1 MVVSRVVAEVP
12 VLPYAGV
19 GGLAALG
26 LLALLGT
33 YLAMGML
40 KAWDETLGTFLRH
53 LAGWINVTVLTRHP
67 FAGVSRLILAADA
80 QVRNAFSSLALK
92 GESASAWAFTQA
104 GHMFWWTT
112 HEIAQL
118 AEDTLHA
125 LERTAVQTIPGA
137 VRKSEAAT
145 LARLRGI
152 DQTIGRIEAQA
163 RAQLKRLQVGI
174 DRLGRD
180 ITTVIPKSISAVR
193 SRVDALERYEKTA
206 KRDVAGIKA
215 KFATAAFTAL
225 VSGALL
231 RMGLKWI
238 RCENVGKVGKGLC
251 KSSSHW
257 LDELL
262 GLATDFLFL
271 ANVCQVIPWL
281 EEGFSVVAAP
291 MIEEFGKVGAGLC
304 NASYKPAK
312 RVAPPSLSLPAASLS
327 LSLPE

>member
-1 MVVSRVVAEVP
+1 MLAEIAP
-12 VLPYAGV
+12 LPYAGA
-19 GGLAALG
+19 GGIAALG

-33 YLAMGML
+33 YLAIGML
-40 KAWDETLGTFLRH
+40 KAWDETLGNFLRH
-53 LAGWINVTVLTRHP
+53 LASWVDVSILGRHP
-67 FAGVSRLILAADA
+67 FRSVSHLISAADA
-80 QVRNAFSSLALK
+80 QVRNAFSTLALK

-125 LERTAVQTIPGA
+125 LERTAVQTIPSA

-152 DQTIGRIEAQA
+152 DQTVGRIEAQA
-163 RAQLKRLQVGI
+163 KAQLKRLQVGI

-193 SRVDALERYEKTA
+193 SRVGALERYERTA
-206 KRDVAGIKA
+206 KKDVAGIKA

-225 VSGALL
+225 VAGALA
-231 RMGLKWI
+231 RMGLRWI
-238 RCENVGKVGKGLC
+238 RCENVGKAGKALC
-251 KSSSHW
+251 KSHSGW
-257 LDELL
+257 LDDLL
-262 GLATDFLFL
+262 GLVTDFVFL

-312 RVAPPSLSLPAASLS
+312 RSAAPSLSLPPVSLT